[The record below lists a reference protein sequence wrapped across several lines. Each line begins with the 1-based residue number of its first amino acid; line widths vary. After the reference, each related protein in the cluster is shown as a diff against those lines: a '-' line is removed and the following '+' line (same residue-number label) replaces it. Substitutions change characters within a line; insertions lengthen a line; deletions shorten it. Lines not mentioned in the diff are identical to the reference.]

1 MKYIKLFE
9 QFGPVKIDIDNP
21 EPGYWIIYNHPRGE
35 EMLKWLEDNLGTKNN
50 PLKEFTSLKYPE
62 SKFYGT
68 SEDNLL
74 LRWFDYQKQ
83 DQKNDEMWVHYNKI
97 WSVFSKFGLKNNEV
111 QKIIEWWVIETLQIR
126 YSNTKSSVHTNFNM
140 L

>member
-1 MKYIKLFE
+1 MYETFSPTKL
-9 QFGPVKIDIDNP
+9 DLDDP
-21 EPGYWIIYNHPRGE
+21 EPGYWIVYNHPRGE